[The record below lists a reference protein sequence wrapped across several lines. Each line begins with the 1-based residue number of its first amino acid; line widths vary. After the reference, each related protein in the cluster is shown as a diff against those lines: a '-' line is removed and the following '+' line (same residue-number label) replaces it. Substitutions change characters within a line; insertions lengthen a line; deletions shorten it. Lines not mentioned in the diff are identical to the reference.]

1 MAQKSGKED
10 IKRTAISP
18 GIFMDKFRE
27 KINGNNYY
35 VIKVELK
42 LFQVLEITID
52 FTNSKNIKIE
62 GAPADSLQ
70 STAFVQP
77 FEYKEVARLILNQ
90 GWSLKTKINFTMAL
104 PGIEVQRKYLKP
116 FQEELAGMI
125 RAFSGSDSMDFA
137 NIPEAQTNAFLETKQ
152 ADFVDV
158 SFAPDYNSIGM
169 SEEQCIQ
176 KYESLVHWKRL
187 RDIIYA
193 EDIERQT
200 NFPLQNFE
208 TPAHP
213 TDVRAGKLDDLL
225 VLSAIAALS
234 EIEGF
239 AERTME
245 LKSPTSRGVI
255 KVKVYQTGLESVMLL
270 DDFIPCFP
278 LGEPMFGANVSRSFW
293 VILLEKALAKKFGS
307 YAQLRQLSFMNSI
320 IDLSGLPA
328 FASPLPGVKVQ
339 SEPLVIDAF
348 WNTLTEW
355 LDSRYLVAADTQRGP
370 VSDSLKSFNN
380 QTSCVVVK
388 AGEKDA
394 IRLVNLRNQF
404 GVLEWDGDWSLQS
417 PLWTEEM
424 VRHFLPDM
432 TGEDDTIWMSLA
444 DFLRHFENVTVV
456 KSRKWK
462 RSALKGQFVTAV
474 DDENPSVN
482 HVSSRHHYEFQITGQ
497 NKVIFG
503 VHQEDNQV
511 PGVKL
516 SRPYLDIG
524 LSILKREQNAY
535 KLVSNVASE
544 VARQVFLEQTLEP
557 GNYILLPTSTGLG
570 FRQKQTERLTLR
582 SYALQ
587 DRALQLIVRSIFD
600 KLDGDSDGFISF
612 QEMRRYYSKFGKQLT
627 EDDFNVLLSVYAK
640 KNLDME
646 SPRGFP
652 EHEFLVHFFDTFETF
667 EQAEGVFAAFGFDKN
682 LFSFRS
688 RVFGLTVHSEAA
700 VELTARDALGTNV
713 DHMNT
718 KLLIKLFGSDL
729 ADIQG
734 LAVPSAKG
742 IVPRAY
748 LNE

>member
-1 MAQKSGKED
+1 MAQKAAKED
-10 IKRTAISP
+10 VKRTTISP

-27 KINGNNYY
+27 KTNGINYY

-62 GAPADSLQ
+62 GSPGDSLQ

-77 FEYKEVARLILNQ
+77 FEYKEVARLVLNQ
-90 GWSLKTKINFTMAL
+90 GWSLKTKINFTMTL
-104 PGIEVQRKYLKP
+104 PGIDVQRKYLQP
-116 FQEELAGMI
+116 FQDELAKMVK
-125 RAFSGSDSMDFA
+125 AFSGSDSMDFA
-137 NIPEAQTNAFLETKQ
+137 NIPESQTNSFLETKQ

-158 SFAPDYNSIGM
+158 SFAPDYNSVGF

-176 KYESLVHWKRL
+176 KYDSLVHWKRL
-187 RDIIYA
+187 KDIVYA

-225 VLSAIAALS
+225 ALSAIAALS

-307 YAQLRQLSFMNSI
+307 YAQLRQLNFMNCI
-320 IDLSGLPA
+320 IDMSGLPA
-328 FASPLPGVKVQ
+328 FASPLPGTKVQ
-339 SEPLVIDAF
+339 SEPMVIDAF
-348 WNTLTEW
+348 WNTLTGW
-355 LDSRYLVAADTQRGP
+355 LESRYLVAADTQKSA
-370 VSDSLKSFNN
+370 VNDSLKSFNN

-388 AGEKDA
+388 AAQKDD

-432 TGEDDTIWMSLA
+432 TGEDDTVWMSLA
-444 DFLRHFENVTVV
+444 DFLKHFENITVV

-462 RSALKGQFVTAV
+462 RSALKGQFITAI
-474 DDENPSVN
+474 DDENPSAN
-482 HVSSRHHYEFQITGQ
+482 HVSSRYCYEFEVSSQS
-497 NKVIFG
+497 KVIFG

-524 LSILKREQNAY
+524 ISILKREQNAY
-535 KLVSNVASE
+535 KIVTNVASE
-544 VARQVFLEQTLEP
+544 VTRQVFLEQTLEP
-557 GNYILLPTSTGLG
+557 GRYILLPTSTGLG

-582 SYALQ
+582 SYSLQ

-600 KLDGDSDGFISF
+600 KLDADSDGFISYS
-612 QEMRRYYSKFGKQLT
+612 EMRRYYSKFGKQLT
-627 EDDFNVLLSVYAK
+627 EEDFKVLLSVYAK
-640 KNLDME
+640 KNLDIQN
-646 SPRGFP
+646 PLGFP

-667 EQAEGVFAAFGFDKN
+667 DQAQSVFTAFGFDKN

-688 RVFGLTVHSEAA
+688 RVFGLTVHSDIPI
-700 VELTARDALGTNV
+700 ELTAKDALSANI
-713 DHMNT
+713 DHLNT
-718 KLLIKLFGSDL
+718 KLMIKLFGNEL
-729 ADIQG
+729 TDIQG
-734 LAVPSAKG
+734 LSVPSNKG
-742 IVPRAY
+742 IVPRVY
-748 LNE
+748 VNE